1 MGEGEKKERG
11 EEEVVVMDGL
21 EEEEAAAGEEGEGGM
36 RWGKFLRRMPVR
48 VLLVEG
54 DDSTRQIIAALL
66 RKCSYIVVVA
76 SDGIKAWETLNEKSY
91 SIDLVL
97 TEVELPLMSGFGLL
111 TMIMDH
117 GTCKN
122 IPVIMMSSDDSIS
135 MVFKCMLKGAADFL
149 VKPIRRNEL
158 RNLWQHVWR
167 RQISSCTRSNMEAE
181 SKHVHIME
189 CEPQTARHKPHVVAR
204 NAKDLTR
211 LDSLLSVQQPKHQAM
226 SRNED
231 FIPRGLPYHNDSIVE
246 KASKEVEDL
255 LRGID
260 NQPKN
265 MDTPR
270 EGDALHNSS
279 QANNIKCLSS
289 PLVHLELSLRRFE
302 YSGSSKQENDERN
315 TLNHSSSSA
324 FSMYNNRIFLAS
336 NVANDAPGCSISTP
350 NMNLE
355 DTNSTSTGVVGQDGT
370 AVRCTP
376 IRVVPLPISIG
387 GMPCDSLVNGKDPLM
402 RSLCCP
408 GSARYLWSSTQSMLQ
423 EVKTQT
429 NSSDHSDPD
438 NVNSKQAADR
448 YDQSVRSPSYHS
460 IDKQDVGLLTE
471 QEHASA
477 KGENGSSSLCDG
489 ARISLDA
496 NAHGSIFNGA
506 RGQSN
511 APNTLKTI
519 PKDANS
525 ESNSR
530 EGPHQAELHCLSP
543 REVAL
548 NKFRLKRK
556 DRCFEKKVRYQRR
569 KILAE
574 QRPRVKGQF
583 VRQEQLV
590 SQGMGVD
597 CHRNDSA
604 NR

>member
-1 MGEGEKKERG
+1 MKN
-11 EEEVVVMDGL
+11 
-21 EEEEAAAGEEGEGGM
+21 
-36 RWGKFLRRMPVR
+36 
-48 VLLVEG
+48 
-54 DDSTRQIIAALL
+54 
-66 RKCSYIVVVA
+66 VVVA

-167 RQISSCTRSNMEAE
+167 RQISIGGSSDMHGNQDEDHTKCELKGKVSRENVACKTKSKEHSEQESDAQSSCTRSNMEAE